1 MFTTIIQ
8 KFARRLRRQ
17 ALAVTVAGGMGGM
30 ALVAYFAPN
39 LVEYFVSSPRSTA
52 TEFYP
57 APILPSAGW
66 P

>member
-8 KFARRLRRQ
+8 KFAQRLRRQ

-39 LVEYFVSSPRSTA
+39 LVDYFVSGSASTA
-52 TEFYP
+52 TELDP
-57 APILPSAGW
+57 APMARGP
-66 P
+66 

>member
-8 KFARRLRRQ
+8 KFAQRLRRQ

-39 LVEYFVSSPRSTA
+39 LMDYFVSSSGSTA
-52 TEFYP
+52 TEVYP
-57 APILPSAGW
+57 APFVPW
-66 P
+66 PRWP

>member
-8 KFARRLRRQ
+8 KFAQRLRRQ

-39 LVEYFVSSPRSTA
+39 LMDYFV
-52 TEFYP
+52 YP
-57 APILPSAGW
+57 APFVPW
-66 P
+66 PRWP